1 MNPIQRAILQQE
13 IIEALKALYT
23 NGQVG
28 HIERQK
34 VLLDVEL
41 VPNNVVGTGTFYGVE
56 DTASNLL
63 EVGKTYTVTTD
74 SGTYTSVCQSTDAT
88 IKYLGNMELLDGNAS
103 TANGSFLVLL
113 AYEDVAG
120 ESNAGWALVC
130 LDGNYGS
137 HMKIVGD
144 ETIHPIDPKFLPGV
158 CLPVVELST
167 TGDMPAQD
175 TLTEDAVLVL
185 INAVENGTP
194 LIARASLTSGSES
207 LKINMLCSTMH
218 NGLSGSYFAQGTSAG
233 ISVTMEAVNGTGTF
247 AIESMV

>member
-144 ETIHPIDPKFLPGV
+144 ETIHPIDQKFLPGV
-158 CLPVVELST
+158 CLPVVEITSAAYPESGTVELSAEESVKLDAAVAEGFPVVVKMT
-167 TGDMPAQD
+167 IFGMPAAVVCTCLGGKMLNGFIVESSIGFAKDD
-175 TLTEDAVLVL
+175 TVWKMGEV
-185 INAVENGTP
+185 
-194 LIARASLTSGSES
+194 
-207 LKINMLCSTMH
+207 
-218 NGLSGSYFAQGTSAG
+218 
-233 ISVTMEAVNGTGTF
+233 
-247 AIESMV
+247 